1 MHIYYLFCSVTVA
14 PVLCFKFRRRGDPVV
29 SMWITDCAF
38 KACQD
43 AFLIRV
49 MGCWSWGNLKVECL
63 NYLYYKKNT
72 PSGRLFEK
80 RLQTQRCK
88 ACFCIPIGEGSIFL
102 LSFIRQRLKSTRHH
116 RSFSNAKPSQPW
128 GSERAISCLIWSESP
143 HSRDWGD
150 SLMFET
156 NTMPPGH
163 NSSVAACFS
172 CWEEFLTHGSGY
184 GGRIARQ

>member
-1 MHIYYLFCSVTVA
+1 
-14 PVLCFKFRRRGDPVV
+14 
-29 SMWITDCAF
+29 MWITDCAF

-43 AFLIRV
+43 ALMIRDMV
-49 MGCWSWGNLKVECL
+49 CCSGGKPKVDCV
-63 NYLYYKKNT
+63 NDLYYKKHT
-72 PSGRLFEK
+72 PWHSVWE

-88 ACFCIPIGEGSIFL
+88 ASFCIPIGEGSIFL
-102 LSFIRQRLKSTRHH
+102 LSFIRHRLKSTRHH
-116 RSFSNAKPSQPW
+116 RSFFNAELSQPR
-128 GSERAISCLIWSESP
+128 GSERAISSLIWSESP
-143 HSRDWGD
+143 HSRDWAD

-172 CWEEFLTHGSGY
+172 CWEEFLTHPSGY